1 MFGRIR
7 RLEISLAAKCQI
19 LFGAAVVLIIAAA
32 LLVPWQR
39 MEQLTEQLDE
49 RAAAALA
56 DDAIARH
63 IADHGGGG
71 AAAPAPP
78 STGPS
83 EETAEPD
90 TAPDS
95 GRFRTRNRWRILSG
109 GNRNAAPDAEGG
121 EARNGGENGDNPGA
135 ETDPAAGAARGEG
148 SAGAKAAGKARG
160 PLVRPPA
167 ARLLS
172 TGTGRPL
179 TRFDRRAFGHF
190 SRQRDSDAYFV
201 YERRDNVDQFR
212 YAKPLYLTRSCVG
225 CHGVDTGGRFI
236 LPGGSE
242 ATAVAT
248 GAAAGKTAKPRAA
261 TTRPQP
267 DRLVGIVSV
276 DTPSRVEANELLLNR
291 VFILAAGLLA
301 GTLAIAT
308 FYFITTRLIL
318 QPVRVLQETAEK
330 VSEGDLNIRSD
341 ISTGDEF
348 QQLSETF
355 NTMLANL
362 KRGADQ
368 LRSINKSLDLKL
380 GQLAESNLALYESN
394 RLKSEFLANVSH
406 ELRTPLNSILGF
418 ADLLKDALT
427 EMLKPSIGPDGQP
440 KLPDPKPVR
449 YVTNILTSSKAL
461 LDLINDLLDLA
472 KIEAGRMEIRSEPLS
487 LSDLFEGLSNVLKP
501 LSEQKHLTVVCTVG
515 PDVPIIH
522 SDPAKLQQVL
532 YNFLSN
538 AIKFSPPGARIDL
551 AAAREADTEHVR
563 VSVTDRGP
571 GIDPDKQQLIFEKF
585 RQLEPS
591 HTRTHGGTGL
601 GLAIS
606 KELTILLGGSIGV
619 RSTPGEGS
627 TFWVVLPLKIASGS
641 MEMRGRLVLT

>member
-19 LFGAAVVLIIAAA
+19 LFGAAVLLIIAAA
-32 LLVPWQR
+32 LLVPWRR
-39 MEQLTEQLDE
+39 MEQLTAQLDE
-49 RAAAALA
+49 RSAAALA
-56 DDAIARH
+56 DEMLARH
-63 IADHGGGG
+63 MDPQNLP
-71 AAAPAPP
+71 AAASQPTTQPSPDEPADAAALEDDDSPKPP
-78 STGPS
+78 EPTDPPERKLGARQPISRLLGAGRLADS
-83 EETAEPD
+83 SRFERKAMAHFFHHRETAPMAGYFERGDDTDGYRYARPLYVND
-90 TAPDS
+90 NCARCHSVRGDGLLVTRVQPATAPAEPA
-95 GRFRTRNRWRILSG
+95 R
-109 GNRNAAPDAEGG
+109 AAAHL
-121 EARNGGENGDNPGA
+121 PG
-135 ETDPAAGAARGEG
+135 TPAA
-148 SAGAKAAGKARG
+148 S
-160 PLVRPPA
+160 RPFA
-167 ARLLS
+167 
-172 TGTGRPL
+172 
-179 TRFDRRAFGHF
+179 
-190 SRQRDSDAYFV
+190 
-201 YERRDNVDQFR
+201 
-212 YAKPLYLTRSCVG
+212 
-225 CHGVDTGGRFI
+225 
-236 LPGGSE
+236 
-242 ATAVAT
+242 
-248 GAAAGKTAKPRAA
+248 
-261 TTRPQP
+261 
-267 DRLVGIVSV
+267 GIVSV
-276 DTPSRVEANELLLNR
+276 EMVSRIDANELLLNR

-301 GTLAIAT
+301 GTLAVVA
-308 FYFITTRLIL
+308 FYLITTRLIL

-362 KRGADQ
+362 KNNADQ
-368 LRSINKSLDLKL
+368 LRSVNKSLDLKL

-418 ADLLKDALT
+418 ADLLKDALEKT
-427 EMLKPSIGPDGQP
+427 VNG
-440 KLPDPKPVR
+440 DPKPAR
-449 YVTNILTSSKAL
+449 YANNILQSSRNL

-487 LSDLFEGLSNVLKP
+487 LSDLFEGLVNILKP
-501 LSEQKHLTVVCTVG
+501 LSEQKGLSIVAAVG
-515 PDVPIIH
+515 ADVPIVH
-522 SDPAKLQQVL
+522 TDAAKLQQVL

-538 AIKFSPPGARIDL
+538 AIKFSPQGSRIDL
-551 AAAREADTEHVR
+551 GAAVEPDGEHVR

-571 GIDPDKQQLIFEKF
+571 GIDTDKQQLIFEKF

-606 KELTILLGGSIGV
+606 KELTMLLGGSIGV

-627 TFWVVLPLKIASGS
+627 TFWLVVPLKIASGS